1 MVKNL
6 VYAPTAKSNCS
17 SFFNRLCQVCIAHW
31 IINEE
36 TRPAIFELLDLFKQ
50 TNIYQIE
57 QHKIITRWQ
66 EQSQYFSET
75 TEYLKLQRL
84 IRITNH
90 GKNSHQHKPQFL
102 GDLLG
107 RYPFL
112 YKDCLLNN
120 YSVQQYIDFIGA
132 FKRSQ
137 QKSFNKK
144 LHKTIVLQKQKIE
157 VARLRA
163 LANKVP
169 QIIESIP
176 NPTLLNNQAFN
187 KATETFREVTK
198 NHINNGKS
206 KIFLSQIAS
215 SSYQDFKIEF
225 INYLTEDI
233 EEERKRLQLQ
243 QYLMKNIEVNLTN
256 SHKHSINE
264 FLILRISNNLDF
276 GQKKFVS
283 VYFTL
288 N

>member
-1 MVKNL
+1 M
-6 VYAPTAKSNCS
+6 
-17 SFFNRLCQVCIAHW
+17 
-31 IINEE
+31 
-36 TRPAIFELLDLFKQ
+36 
-50 TNIYQIE
+50 
-57 QHKIITRWQ
+57 
-66 EQSQYFSET
+66 
-75 TEYLKLQRL
+75 
-84 IRITNH
+84 
-90 GKNSHQHKPQFL
+90 
-102 GDLLG
+102 G

-169 QIIESIP
+169 QIIESVP

-256 SHKHSINE
+256 SHKDSINE
-264 FLILRISNNLDF
+264 FLILRISNNLLTQVIFNPNQPSNRLDMMNLKSCLGSTQF
-276 GQKKFVS
+276 VAFLLKLTFLSPKLKYSLRQKLAHLFEYYELTSIYKSRWLIQMLENCLLGFAIAQEKATIV
-283 VYFTL
+283 
-288 N
+288 